1 MKSSETSRDLN
12 GYLEPLTHLCTIII
26 IIIII
31 DFCSNLRVCVHD
43 FPILFPFLMYVS
55 PGILSLCSTHC
66 CRKILGGLN
75 LSFFFSHFPFQA
87 QQYCQLRHVI
97 SLWRLLTLERA
108 RILIRRGEVRNVNI
122 SNCNLQCL
130 RLNVLLLPL
139 QDPFE
144 QISDTFKQVMSRAQ
158 LMKFSS
164 GMRRIDL
171 DFFVSEVLELILL
184 NLRGDAVPGE
194 EEMR

>member
-1 MKSSETSRDLN
+1 M
-12 GYLEPLTHLCTIII
+12 
-26 IIIII
+26 
-31 DFCSNLRVCVHD
+31 
-43 FPILFPFLMYVS
+43 
-55 PGILSLCSTHC
+55 
-66 CRKILGGLN
+66 
-75 LSFFFSHFPFQA
+75 
-87 QQYCQLRHVI
+87 
-97 SLWRLLTLERA
+97 
-108 RILIRRGEVRNVNI
+108 NI

-171 DFFVSEVLELILL
+171 DCFVSEVLELILL